1 MDKQKLV
8 RTMKAFD
15 ELQASLKGLKQA
27 VEAKKYALGQQRA
40 SYKQNMAEKNARL
53 ENLNKTVADVLLK
66 TDAVTQKIDMVLNE
80 NGSDNGND

>member
-1 MDKQKLV
+1 
-8 RTMKAFD
+8 
-15 ELQASLKGLKQA
+15 
-27 VEAKKYALGQQRA
+27 
-40 SYKQNMAEKNARL
+40 MAEKNARL

>member
-15 ELQASLKGLKQA
+15 ELQAALKGFKQA

-40 SYKQNMAEKNARL
+40 SYKQNVTEKNARL
-53 ENLNKTVADVLLK
+53 ETLNKTVAEVLAR
-66 TDAVTQKIDMVLNE
+66 TAAVTQKIDMVLNE
-80 NGSDNGND
+80 DGSDNNNN

>member
-8 RTMKAFD
+8 RTMKAFG

-40 SYKQNMAEKNARL
+40 SYKQNVTEKNARL
-53 ENLNKTVADVLLK
+53 ENLNKTVAEVLVR
-66 TDAVTQKIDMVLNE
+66 TAAVTQKIDMVLNE
-80 NGSDNGND
+80 DGSDNNNN